1 MRCATLVKSPP
12 CVPPKRCA
20 SWHCGFDA
28 PVYDL
33 CSCRSLPHTATWHD
47 WKSWQA
53 HGHIMTSAPSQDD
66 GKKGEPSDTERLEWR
81 DQWTEMNRM
90 NRNEHKIWMTEWFQ
104 MSLFGRDLGDFV
116 LSRGK
121 TEVFGSELRWLGHP
135 WEQSLSQR
143 GPNAKSL
150 QRLGRLGRLC
160 SCTSLEKTT
169 SHIQKTF
176 THTRSYSL
184 FGRFAEV

>member
-1 MRCATLVKSPP
+1 MILAIQWLVRFKFHTMQSAIQQAGAWNWSYAGNHVHTVRWTNVNAFKGVHMTTFVTTSVSLQALVLAVREVYFFKHLQYFFLIYMRCATLVKSPP

-81 DQWTEMNRM
+81 DQWTEKNRM
-90 NRNEHKIWMTEWFQ
+90 NRHE
-104 MSLFGRDLGDFV
+104 
-116 LSRGK
+116 
-121 TEVFGSELRWLGHP
+121 
-135 WEQSLSQR
+135 
-143 GPNAKSL
+143 
-150 QRLGRLGRLC
+150 
-160 SCTSLEKTT
+160 
-169 SHIQKTF
+169 
-176 THTRSYSL
+176 
-184 FGRFAEV
+184 